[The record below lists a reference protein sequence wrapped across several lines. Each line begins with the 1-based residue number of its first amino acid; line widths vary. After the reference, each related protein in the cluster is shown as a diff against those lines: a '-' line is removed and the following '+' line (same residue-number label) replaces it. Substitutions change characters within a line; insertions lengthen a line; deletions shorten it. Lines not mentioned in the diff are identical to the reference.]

1 MLKGRNLLSLRDL
14 SREEIFFLL
23 NKTREMKAAFR
34 QGQQGFKL
42 AGKAVV
48 LFFEKPSTR
57 TRVSF
62 GAALAQLGAT
72 PLFLPQ
78 AETQVS
84 RGETL
89 EDTARIL
96 SSYVSAIVMRTFE
109 QARLEKLAQAAS
121 VPVINALTNEFHPCQ
136 ILADLFTIYEHFD
149 RLAGLKLAYVGDG
162 NNIANS
168 LLLGCAKS
176 GVNIIVGTPRGFE
189 PSQEVFLEAKGL
201 AEGRS
206 LVEITNQVE
215 KAVEGADIVYT
226 DVWFSM
232 GQATDI
238 SKVKKFKK
246 FQVNERLLSKAKTSA
261 IFIHCLPAHRGEE
274 VTNGV
279 IDGVQSKVWVQAEN
293 RLHLQKA
300 LLASIVR

>member
-1 MLKGRNLLSLRDL
+1 LRDL
-14 SREEIFFLL
+14 SSEEIFFLL
-23 NKTREMKAAFR
+23 NKTREVKAAFR
-34 QGQQGFKL
+34 QGKLDFKL
-42 AGKAVV
+42 AGRAIA
-48 LFFEKPSTR
+48 LIFEKPSTR

-62 GAALAQLGAT
+62 GSALVQLGAT
-72 PLFLPQ
+72 PLFLSQ
-78 AETQVS
+78 SEMQVS

-109 QARLEKLAQAAS
+109 QARLVKLAQAAS
-121 VPVINALTNEFHPCQ
+121 VPVVNALTDEFHPCQ

-149 RLAGLKLAYVGDG
+149 LLAGLKLAYVGDG
-162 NNIANS
+162 NNVANS
-168 LLLGCAKS
+168 LLLGCAKV
-176 GVNIIVGTPRGFE
+176 GINISVATPRGFE
-189 PSQEVFLEAKGL
+189 PSQEVFSEAKSL
-201 AEGRS
+201 AKGRS
-206 LVEITNQVE
+206 LVEITHQAE

-232 GQATDI
+232 GQAVDAV
-238 SKVKKFKK
+238 KVKKFKK

-261 IFIHCLPAHRGEE
+261 IFMHCLPAHRGEE
-274 VTNGV
+274 VTDGV

-300 LLASIVR
+300 LLVSIVR